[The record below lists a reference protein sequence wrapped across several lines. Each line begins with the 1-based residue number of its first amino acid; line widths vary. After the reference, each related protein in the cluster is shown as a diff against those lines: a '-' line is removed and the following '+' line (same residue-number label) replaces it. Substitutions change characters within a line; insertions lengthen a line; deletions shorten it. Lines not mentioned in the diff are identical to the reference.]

1 MVRFRVLGPVDVFV
15 DGAPVRLRPQERRLL
30 ALLLC
35 RPNRPVPTE
44 DLVDELWNGSPPAT
58 ARTAIRVHVER
69 TRAAMRGHGLS
80 RLTSSEGG
88 YRLVVEPGE
97 LDVEIVETALRRAG
111 GASRLPATV
120 RAPMLAEALGLWVGR
135 PFADVDGIPAVDAER
150 ERIAARKEEIVAD
163 LAQAQLV
170 AGLHDLVRAHGPS
183 WVHEFPF
190 SEPVACAVALAR
202 YRCADQPGAL
212 SLLRDLRQRLVDEL
226 GLDGTPAVGALERAI
241 LNHDPALATPD
252 PPTQTPVPVLAGRQD
267 QVDAVLSLVH
277 GGAVPAPV
285 VVVSGPRGIG
295 KTELVRHL
303 HALVPSVMLAARHR
317 TPATVSTLEE
327 ALGVDGPAAA
337 GAGVVGALSAAAQ
350 RATRLAEAAAR
361 AGVTVIVD
369 GPEWLGP
376 DDTAVLEHLLA
387 ARVRSPVV
395 LACSSP
401 SRLPAGLAEEVA
413 RSATVI
419 ALAELTEDGSRDVLS
434 VVLPRQLAEDADLV
448 DQLVERS
455 GGHPFLLVAGARH
468 VAAGNH
474 PQTPPASVTA
484 HFVALVDALS
494 DRQRRLLEV
503 AALDPVAAFDLPLV
517 AELVG
522 LGRADLDD
530 ELGELVAAGLVV
542 DSSLGPAFRHDLV
555 RDAVLGT
562 LEEKDRQDLHDR
574 AATAL
579 LRRGTPETARLAR
592 HLRDAGG
599 ARRSEAAVFTASEA
613 GEALL
618 LGGHLR
624 AAELFER
631 AAVLGEGDIGL
642 ARDRVVWRLEAG
654 RARTLAG
661 DLEAAQALATP
672 IAHVARALADPT
684 LLSRAA
690 ILATGPWR
698 PFGAEQDRAA
708 RLTLEAAE
716 TPPAQL
722 GDRVALL
729 ESLVRATMGRVDA
742 RLDAA
747 LAEAASQFVTALD
760 GPVSETRM
768 LALRGLHS
776 LTWRADTGPVER
788 LRLSGQMVDLAR
800 RLHEPELTLT
810 ALWTHTKDALDSGD
824 LALFAQ
830 ALAEYRR
837 DAVASGFALHQ
848 WWSATIG
855 ATEATLF
862 RDDAALRAADAAA
875 ERSAAY
881 VDQSL
886 LVMTAVERA
895 FATVLATDLAS
906 APQLLEHAA
915 PDVAQQPVVQLGLM
929 AIDGPVAPASAGRVE
944 YLWQS
949 TAGTPHRIA
958 GACFA
963 LSALRRVARDAD
975 RDRLVAELR
984 SFCGPYSGA
993 LVTVNGGAVF
1003 GLVDDLLALSCAMM
1017 GDVTGEQRHARS
1029 AARVRRTAQVPT
1041 ALSERI

>member
-1 MVRFRVLGPVDVFV
+1 MVRFRVLGPVDVLV

-30 ALLLC
+30 AVLLC

-44 DLVDELWNGSPPAT
+44 ELVDELWNGSPPAT

-69 TRAAMRGHGLS
+69 TRVALRGHGLS
-80 RLTSSEGG
+80 RLTSTEGG

-111 GASRLPATV
+111 GASGMPAMV
-120 RAPMLAEALGLWVGR
+120 RAPMLAEAFGLWVGR

-150 ERIAARKEEIVAD
+150 ERMAARKEDLVAD
-163 LAQAQLV
+163 LAEAQLA

-183 WVHEFPF
+183 WVREFPF
-190 SEPVACAVALAR
+190 SERVACAAALAR
-202 YRCADQPGAL
+202 YRGADQPGAL
-212 SLLRDLRQRLVDEL
+212 SVLRDLRRRLDDEL
-226 GLDGTPAVGALERAI
+226 GLDGTPAVGALEQAI
-241 LNHDPALATPD
+241 LNHDPALAIPD
-252 PPTQTPVPVLAGRQD
+252 PPTGTPAPVLAGRQE
-267 QVDAVLSLVH
+267 QVNALLSLVR
-277 GGAVPAPV
+277 GDSTPAPV

-317 TPATVSTLEE
+317 IPASVSTLEA
-327 ALGVDGPAAA
+327 ALGVEGPAAT
-337 GAGVVGALSAAAQ
+337 GAGVVGALSATAQ
-350 RATRLAEAAAR
+350 RATRLAEAAVR
-361 AGVTVIVD
+361 AGLTVIVD

-376 DDTAVLEHLLA
+376 DDTAVLEHLVA
-387 ARVRSPVV
+387 ARVRPPVV
-395 LACSSP
+395 LSCSSP
-401 SRLPAGLAEEVA
+401 NRLPPGLAEEVA

-419 ALAELTEDGSRDVLS
+419 ALAEMTEDGSRDVLS

-455 GGHPFLLVAGARH
+455 GGHPFLLVASARH

-474 PQTPPASVTA
+474 PQTPPVSVTA
-484 HFVALVDALS
+484 HFVALIDALT
-494 DRQRRLLEV
+494 DRQRSLLEV
-503 AALDPVAAFDLPLV
+503 AALDPVAAFDLPLL
-517 AELVG
+517 AEVVG
-522 LGRADLDD
+522 VSRADLDD

-542 DSSLGPAFRHDLV
+542 DSSGGQVFRHDLV

-562 LEEKDRQDLHDR
+562 LEGQRRQDLHDR

-579 LRRGTPETARLAR
+579 LRRVTPETGRLAR
-592 HLRDAGG
+592 HLRDAGD
-599 ARRSEAAVFTASEA
+599 ARRPEAARFTASEA

-618 LGGHLR
+618 LGDHLR
-624 AAELFER
+624 AADLFER
-631 AAVLGEGDIGL
+631 ACVLGEGDVGL

-672 IAHVARALADPT
+672 IAHVARELEDPRLLA
-684 LLSRAA
+684 RAA
-690 ILATGPWR
+690 ILTGPWR

-716 TPPAQL
+716 NPPGQI

-729 ESLVRATMGRVDA
+729 ESLVRATMGRVDP
-742 RLDAA
+742 RLEVA
-747 LAEAASQFVTALD
+747 LEEAASQFTTALD

-776 LTWRADTGPVER
+776 LTWWAGAGPLER

-800 RLHEPELTLT
+800 RLQEPELTLT
-810 ALWTHTKDALDSGD
+810 ALWTHTKDALDCGD
-824 LALFAQ
+824 LALFTQ

-837 DAVASGFALHQ
+837 DAVASGSALHQ

-862 RDDAALRAADAAA
+862 RDDAALRQAEAAA

-906 APQLLEHAA
+906 APQLLEHAP

-929 AIDGPVAPASAGRVE
+929 AIAGPAAPVSAGRVE
-944 YLWQS
+944 YLWQA

-963 LSALRRVARDAD
+963 LSALRRAARDAD

-984 SFCGPYSGA
+984 AFCGPYSGA
-993 LVTVNGGAVF
+993 LVTVNGAAVF

-1017 GDVTGEQRHARS
+1017 GDTTGEQHHARL
-1029 AARVRRTAQVPT
+1029 ATRVRRTAQVPT
-1041 ALSERI
+1041 ALAERI